1 MTRIPRRDVL
11 PLLAAPFALA
21 LTAPACRTEG
31 PHPAGTELPIP
42 SADIQAIDS
51 GLTWLLAQQ
60 DSRGAFPSATYG
72 LLKGGES
79 LTPAVLLALQD
90 VAPHSSL
97 SVQPAIDAGLEFLAT
112 QIHASGAIGLSG
124 SVPDYPVYAT
134 AMTLHAAARTEA
146 EEQRMPFHKC
156 LGWLLDQQLPAYG
169 DWAESPARGGWPM
182 GGASR
187 PKASQALHVDL
198 SMTRR
203 ALQALAA
210 WGMMDSSGGVGSR
223 PGEGSSI
230 FAAGRRAAIDLVSR
244 SQTPDGG
251 FVYSAASPGLN
262 KAGPGKGYGSA
273 TCDGLLALAALGV
286 PEPHPWVQQGLTFL
300 RSVHRTDRNPG
311 LEGSHMSA
319 FAVAMKGYYR
329 AASASVYARFGWSH
343 GQAEA
348 MSAAVR
354 SEQRSDGSW
363 KSDEVLQKEDDP
375 LISTAFA
382 LQALAATQPTKSLGN
397 EKGAP

>member
-1 MTRIPRRDVL
+1 VTRIPRRDVL
-11 PLLAAPFALA
+11 ALLGGPLALA
-21 LTAPACRTEG
+21 LTGSACRIEG
-31 PHPAGTELPIP
+31 PSPTGTGLLGT
-42 SADIQAIDS
+42 SLDIQSIDS
-51 GLTWLLAQQ
+51 GVAWLLAQQ

-72 LLKGGES
+72 LLRGGES
-79 LTPAVLLALQD
+79 LTPALLLALQD

-112 QIHASGAIGLSG
+112 KIHASGAIGLSG

-146 EEQRMPFHKC
+146 EQQRRTFHKC
-156 LGWLLDQQLPAYG
+156 LGWLFDQQLPTNG

-182 GGASR
+182 GAAR
-187 PKASQALHVDL
+187 PAKTSQALHVDL

-210 WGMMDSSGGVGSR
+210 WEKTASS
-223 PGEGSSI
+223 PFET
-230 FAAGRRAAIDLVSR
+230 GRRAATDFVSR

-286 PEPHPWVQQGLTFL
+286 LEPDFRIQQGLTFL
-300 RSVHRTDRNPG
+300 RSAHRTDRNPG
-311 LEGSHMSA
+311 LEGSPMSA

-329 AASASVYARFGWSH
+329 AAAAAVYARFGWSP

-348 MSAAVR
+348 MSTVIR

-363 KSDEVLQKEDDP
+363 KNNAVLQKEDDP

-382 LQALAATQPTKSLGN
+382 LQALAAIHSSTLLVSGEAQP
-397 EKGAP
+397 